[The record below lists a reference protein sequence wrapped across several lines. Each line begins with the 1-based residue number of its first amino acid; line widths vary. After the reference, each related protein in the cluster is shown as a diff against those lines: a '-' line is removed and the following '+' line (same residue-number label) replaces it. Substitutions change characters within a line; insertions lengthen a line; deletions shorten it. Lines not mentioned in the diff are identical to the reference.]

1 MIRPVMLT
9 RNRPIALLAVL
20 LTSFGACL
28 RPQPSA
34 SEATASTL
42 VLRSLS
48 DAERPQVEQL
58 AASLRCAACHASDS
72 ERVTPEPAPNL
83 AGIGARKTPEGLRR
97 WLTDPQ
103 AAKPGTAMPDMLAKL
118 PAREREAALDEL
130 VHYLAEQGGPLTL
143 EEREVEVAELE
154 LGRRLYHEVG
164 CVACHE
170 PQEDV
175 DDLERS
181 LWSFPAEERVAPQ
194 LAATLGSTAFDTD
207 VDALAAFL
215 RDPLASRPSGRMPS
229 LLLDE
234 VESHAIATYLLRQRI
249 GPEGLVTKP
258 GWRYRYYEGAFTSAQ
273 PGFGNATLVREGT
286 LESLDGLPEHR
297 ADDFGFDFTGLFEIE
312 VAGNYTFWTWSDDGS
327 NLWID
332 GRKVV
337 ENDGD
342 HAPTERSG
350 EIYLAAGSH
359 EMVVA
364 MYEHGGGEELRVE
377 WQTPSGERER
387 LPAKF
392 FSHGSGRMSGVA
404 APFALDA
411 AKVARGRA
419 RFEAL
424 GCNACHAIESR
435 GVGVP
440 RATPLAEL
448 GARVGDGCVGTA
460 VPSRGPHYGLD
471 EEQRI
476 AVRSLVAAPE
486 ALALPR
492 TDAERLEHS
501 LARLDCRACHRRGG
515 SGGPDLERA
524 KYFREAIEADLG
536 NEGRLPP
543 LLDNVGAKLH
553 SAWLARVLDEGAR
566 VRPYVATRMPV
577 YGSANTSALPALFE
591 QVDTLGAK
599 DQAPEF
605 DPQLVEAGRKLAGK
619 SGLGCIQCHRFNGVE
634 SLGIPAVDLATV
646 SERIRGP
653 WFRRL
658 LADPKSL
665 GMNTRMPEMWQV
677 IDTPAGRTLR
687 SPVRD
692 VLEGDPAQQVEALWQ
707 YLSLGTSMPLP
718 DGLLIPEREFELIPA
733 DGPAIC
739 AVFLRG
745 HTPRGLMVG
754 LPEQVHYAWD
764 FEHARAVWAWR
775 GRFFNAGGT
784 WNGRAGA
791 LERPP
796 ADDAYEFLAGGALV
810 SEPEIAPR
818 ALGWSLDPAQRPVFR
833 YSLEDVEVEETFEPR
848 LRKGGAIL
856 VRKLTARRRE
866 AASPSPALRL
876 RHSGVLLEFVKDN
889 DEYVAR
895 AEWEVLP

>member
-1 MIRPVMLT
+1 MKRAMAWSGTI
-9 RNRPIALLAVL
+9 LLA
-20 LTSFGACL
+20 FGACARPESNAEEPVEVASGALPVATRAL
-28 RPQPSA
+28 R
-34 SEATASTL
+34 
-42 VLRSLS
+42 

-58 AASLRCAACHASDS
+58 AARMRCAACHASES
-72 ERVTPEPAPNL
+72 ERVAPEAAPVL
-83 AGIGARKTPEGLRR
+83 DAIGARKTPEGLRR
-97 WLTDPQ
+97 WLADPQ

-118 PAREREAALDEL
+118 PKREREVALDEL
-130 VHYLAEQGGPLTL
+130 VHYLAAQGGPLVPQ
-143 EEREVEVAELE
+143 EREVEVAELE

-181 LWSFPAEERVAPQ
+181 LWSFPAEERIAPQ
-194 LAATLGSTAFDTD
+194 VAATLGSTAFDTD
-207 VDALAAFL
+207 VEALAAFL
-215 RDPLASRPSGRMPS
+215 RDPLAARPSGRMPS

-234 VESHAIATYLLRQRI
+234 VESRAIATYLLRHRI

-258 GWRYRYYEGAFTSAQ
+258 GWRYRYYEGSFSSAQ
-273 PGFGNATLVREGT
+273 PGFAGAKPVREGT

-297 ADDFGFDFTGLFEIE
+297 PDGFGFEFTGLFEVE

-332 GRKVV
+332 GRQIV

-350 EIYLAAGSH
+350 ELRLEAGAH

-364 MYEHGGGEELRVE
+364 MYENGGGQELRVE
-377 WQTPSGERER
+377 WQPPGGEKQA

-392 FSHGSGRMSGVA
+392 FSHGSGKMPA
-404 APFALDA
+404 AATPFELDA
-411 AKVARGRA
+411 VKVERGRA
-419 RFEAL
+419 RFEEL
-424 GCNACHAIESR
+424 GCNACHAIEGR
-435 GVGVP
+435 GIGAP

-448 GARVGDGCVGTA
+448 ARRTGDGCVGTA
-460 VPSRGPHYGLD
+460 VPARGPHFGLD
-471 EEQRI
+471 GEQRV
-476 AVRSLVAAPE
+476 ALRSLVADATSLAAP
-486 ALALPR
+486 L
-492 TDAERLEHS
+492 TDDARLES
-501 LARLDCRACHRRGG
+501 ALTRLDCRACHRRGDT
-515 SGGPDLERA
+515 GGPDLERA
-524 KYFREAIEADLG
+524 EYFREAVEADLG

-566 VRPYVATRMPV
+566 VRPYIATRMPV

-591 QVDTLGAK
+591 RVDARDVEDVT
-599 DQAPEF
+599 PEF
-605 DPQLVEAGRKLAGK
+605 DPVLVEAGRKLAGK
-619 SGLGCIQCHRFNGVE
+619 SGLGCIQCHRFNGAE

-653 WFRRL
+653 WFRQL

-677 IDTPAGRTLR
+677 IDTPSGRVQR

-692 VLEGDPAQQVEALWQ
+692 ICDGEPARQIEALWQ
-707 YLSLGTSMPLP
+707 YLSLGASMPLP
-718 DGLLIPEREFELIPA
+718 DGLFVPEREYELVPSN
-733 DGPAIC
+733 GPEIC

-775 GRFFNAGGT
+775 GRFFNASGT

-796 ADDAYEFLAGGALV
+796 ATDAYEFPAGGALA
-810 SEPEIAPR
+810 SEPELVARPR
-818 ALGWSLDPAQRPVFR
+818 GWSLDAAQRPVFR
-833 YSLEDVEVEETFEPR
+833 YSLGGLDVEETLEPR
-848 LRKGGAIL
+848 LRKGGSIL
-856 VRKLTARRRE
+856 VRKLVVSHDGDASE
-866 AASPSPALRL
+866 AANLRL
-876 RHSGVLLEFVKDN
+876 RHSGAALEFREEN
-889 DEYVAR
+889 GRRVAR